1 MLVVIK
7 GAGDLA
13 TGIACRLFRCG
24 FALVMTETAR
34 PTTVRC
40 TVAFSQAVYRGS
52 AQVEDIPARLAAAP
66 EEALALTG
74 RGFVAVLVD
83 PSGTSVEARPP
94 DVVVDAVLAK
104 RNLGTHLT
112 DASCVVGVGPGFL
125 PGRDCHAAV
134 ETQRGHDL
142 GRVLWDRAPAPN
154 TGVPGEIGGYTVERL
169 LRAPAD
175 GVFLPAARIGDLVEA
190 GQPVGY
196 VEGTP
201 MRAQISGVLR
211 GLLPDGTPVH
221 TGMKAGDIDPR
232 CRREHCFSVSDKAR
246 AVGGGVLEAILTQYH
261 RKEGGTYVR

>member
-1 MLVVIK
+1 M
-7 GAGDLA
+7 
-13 TGIACRLFRCG
+13 
-24 FALVMTETAR
+24 
-34 PTTVRC
+34 
-40 TVAFSQAVYRGS
+40 
-52 AQVEDIPARLAAAP
+52 
-66 EEALALTG
+66 EAL
-74 RGFVAVLVD
+74 R
-83 PSGTSVEARPP
+83 P

-142 GRVLWDRAPAPN
+142 GRVLWDQAPASN

>member
-1 MLVVIK
+1 M
-7 GAGDLA
+7 
-13 TGIACRLFRCG
+13 
-24 FALVMTETAR
+24 
-34 PTTVRC
+34 
-40 TVAFSQAVYRGS
+40 
-52 AQVEDIPARLAAAP
+52 EDIPACLAAAP

-83 PSGTSVEARPP
+83 PSGTSVEALRP

-142 GRVLWDRAPAPN
+142 GRVLWDRAPASN

-190 GQPVGY
+190 RAAGWIRGRNSYARPDLRCPA
-196 VEGTP
+196 GT
-201 MRAQISGVLR
+201 S
-211 GLLPDGTPVH
+211 
-221 TGMKAGDIDPR
+221 
-232 CRREHCFSVSDKAR
+232 AR
-246 AVGGGVLEAILTQYH
+246 WHSRPH
-261 RKEGGTYVR
+261 RNEGGRYRSALPPGTLFFRLRQGKSSGRPAYWRPF

>member
-1 MLVVIK
+1 MLVVIR

-13 TGIACRLFRCG
+13 TGIACRLWRGG
-24 FALVMTETAR
+24 FDVVMTETDR

-40 TVAFSQAVYRGS
+40 TVAFSRAVYYGD
-52 AQVEDIPARLAAAP
+52 AEVEGVRARLAATP
-66 EEALALTG
+66 EEALELTS

-83 PSGTSVEARPP
+83 PEGAAVPVLRPGA
-94 DVVVDAVLAK
+94 VVDAILAK
-104 RNLGTHLT
+104 HNLGTRLA
-112 DASCVVGVGPGFL
+112 DAPCVVGVGPGFT

-154 TGVPGEIGGYTVERL
+154 TGIPGDVGGYTVERL

-175 GVFLPAARIGDLVEA
+175 GVFVPTAGIGDLVEA
-190 GQPVGY
+190 GQTVGR
-196 VEGTP
+196 VGDAP
-201 MRAQISGVLR
+201 MTARITGVLR

-221 TGMKAGDIDPR
+221 AGMKAGDVDPR

-246 AVGGGVLEAILTQYH
+246 AVGGGVLEAILSQRNDRSEKH
-261 RKEGGTYVR
+261 GL

>member
-83 PSGTSVEARPP
+83 PSGTSVEALRP

-125 PGRDCHAAV
+125 PLNLSGNPSFDGI
-134 ETQRGHDL
+134 QRL
-142 GRVLWDRAPAPN
+142 
-154 TGVPGEIGGYTVERL
+154 EYL
-169 LRAPAD
+169 L
-175 GVFLPAARIGDLVEA
+175 
-190 GQPVGY
+190 
-196 VEGTP
+196 
-201 MRAQISGVLR
+201 
-211 GLLPDGTPVH
+211 
-221 TGMKAGDIDPR
+221 
-232 CRREHCFSVSDKAR
+232 
-246 AVGGGVLEAILTQYH
+246 
-261 RKEGGTYVR
+261 

>member
-83 PSGTSVEARPP
+83 PSGTSVEALRP

-142 GRVLWDRAPAPN
+142 GRVLWDRAPASN
-154 TGVPGEIGGYTVERL
+154 TGVPGEIGGYTV
-169 LRAPAD
+169 
-175 GVFLPAARIGDLVEA
+175 
-190 GQPVGY
+190 
-196 VEGTP
+196 
-201 MRAQISGVLR
+201 
-211 GLLPDGTPVH
+211 
-221 TGMKAGDIDPR
+221 
-232 CRREHCFSVSDKAR
+232 
-246 AVGGGVLEAILTQYH
+246 
-261 RKEGGTYVR
+261 

>member
-83 PSGTSVEARPP
+83 PSGTSVEALRP

-104 RNLGTHLT
+104 RNLSGRGCSRDATVMPPWRPSAGTIWAASSGT
-112 DASCVVGVGPGFL
+112 ERRPPTRAFPVKSAAIPWSASCEPRQTAYFCPPRGSATWWRPGSRLDTWRELLCAPRSPVSCGDFCPMAL
-125 PGRDCHAAV
+125 PS
-134 ETQRGHDL
+134 
-142 GRVLWDRAPAPN
+142 
-154 TGVPGEIGGYTVERL
+154 
-169 LRAPAD
+169 
-175 GVFLPAARIGDLVEA
+175 
-190 GQPVGY
+190 
-196 VEGTP
+196 TP
-201 MRAQISGVLR
+201 
-211 GLLPDGTPVH
+211 
-221 TGMKAGDIDPR
+221 
-232 CRREHCFSVSDKAR
+232 E
-246 AVGGGVLEAILTQYH
+246 
-261 RKEGGTYVR
+261 

>member
-83 PSGTSVEARPP
+83 PSGTSVEALRP
-94 DVVVDAVLAK
+94 DVVVDAVL
-104 RNLGTHLT
+104 GE
-112 DASCVVGVGPGFL
+112 S
-125 PGRDCHAAV
+125 
-134 ETQRGHDL
+134 
-142 GRVLWDRAPAPN
+142 PA
-154 TGVPGEIGGYTVERL
+154 
-169 LRAPAD
+169 
-175 GVFLPAARIGDLVEA
+175 
-190 GQPVGY
+190 
-196 VEGTP
+196 
-201 MRAQISGVLR
+201 
-211 GLLPDGTPVH
+211 
-221 TGMKAGDIDPR
+221 
-232 CRREHCFSVSDKAR
+232 RRPP
-246 AVGGGVLEAILTQYH
+246 H
-261 RKEGGTYVR
+261 RRRR